1 MTTPTDRNTYTDPT
15 EPAASVGGLARDLDD
30 DLTAGRWTPTHLDRS
45 LARYLVVATAGDG
58 QLTAERLR
66 TALWEG
72 GEPLLRQ
79 PDSRF
84 ASLLAQLV
92 PGAASVLDDA
102 TVHAL
107 LRRLAPRPS
116 PPDQSVPE

>member
-1 MTTPTDRNTYTDPT
+1 MTTPTDRTTNTDRT
-15 EPAASVGGLARDLDD
+15 EPAASVGELALDLSD
-30 DLTAGRWTPTHLDRS
+30 DLTAGRWTPSHLDRR
-45 LARYLVVATAGDG
+45 LARFLVLTSAGDG
-58 QLTAERLR
+58 QLTADRLR

-84 ASLLAQLV
+84 ASLLAQLI
-92 PGAASVLDDA
+92 PGTASVLDDA

-107 LRRLAPRPS
+107 LRRLTPRR
-116 PPDQSVPE
+116 

>member
-1 MTTPTDRNTYTDPT
+1 MTTPTDRTTRADRT
-15 EPAASVGGLARDLDD
+15 EPAASVGALARDLAD
-30 DLTAGRWTPTHLDRS
+30 DLTAGRWTPTQLDRH
-45 LARYLVVATAGDG
+45 LARFLVTASAGDG

-72 GEPLLRQ
+72 GEPWLRQ

-84 ASLLAQLV
+84 ASLLARLA
-92 PGAASVLDDA
+92 PGTASVLDDA

-107 LRRLAPRPS
+107 LHRLTPRT
-116 PPDQSVPE
+116 